1 MKYSYKHTIAAC
13 FISYVIHAV
22 IVSFAPLLF
31 LTFHET
37 YGISMHRITYLII
50 ANFGVQLLTDLLASH
65 YTLYLGYRK
74 SLVLGQVLCA
84 MGFFL
89 MAILPEVMPPL
100 TGLLISISLYAMG
113 GGLLEALINAVAQGC
128 PTKNKEK
135 IMSLMHSCYSW
146 GVVLTVLV
154 STAFFSFVGIGHW
167 RFLAFL
173 FGLLPLGNMFLFLH
187 VPLYPV
193 VETGADV
200 PNYKE
205 LFCQKNFILM
215 LLMMLCAGASEQ
227 AVAQWAS
234 AYAEM
239 RLNVSKTMGDLW
251 GVCGFSALMGVAR
264 ILYSKWSGQRILKI
278 SAILCVVSYL
288 LIGLTEN
295 PLWGLVGCALCGLS
309 VGAFWPGTFSM
320 ATIRVRNG
328 GTTMFALLAFAG
340 DMGSVLGPMLVGLGI
355 HSGMNRGVLG
365 AIVFPIL
372 MTICMGIKNK
382 KA

>member
-1 MKYSYKHTIAAC
+1 
-13 FISYVIHAV
+13 
-22 IVSFAPLLF
+22 
-31 LTFHET
+31 
-37 YGISMHRITYLII
+37 MHRITYLII

-146 GVVLTVLV
+146 GVMLTVLV

-167 RFLAFL
+167 RLLAFL

-215 LLMMLCAGASEQ
+215 LLPVQVNRQSRSGHRLMRKCA
-227 AVAQWAS
+227 
-234 AYAEM
+234 
-239 RLNVSKTMGDLW
+239 
-251 GVCGFSALMGVAR
+251 
-264 ILYSKWSGQRILKI
+264 
-278 SAILCVVSYL
+278 
-288 LIGLTEN
+288 
-295 PLWGLVGCALCGLS
+295 
-309 VGAFWPGTFSM
+309 
-320 ATIRVRNG
+320 
-328 GTTMFALLAFAG
+328 
-340 DMGSVLGPMLVGLGI
+340 
-355 HSGMNRGVLG
+355 
-365 AIVFPIL
+365 
-372 MTICMGIKNK
+372 
-382 KA
+382 